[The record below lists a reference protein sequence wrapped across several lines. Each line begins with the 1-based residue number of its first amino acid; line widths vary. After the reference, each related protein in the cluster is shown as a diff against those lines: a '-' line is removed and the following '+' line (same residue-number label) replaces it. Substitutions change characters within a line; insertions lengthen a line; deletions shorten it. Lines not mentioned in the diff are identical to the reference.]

1 MPPIFTHIN
10 NKKDKNM
17 CKLPDGT
24 QKISIAE
31 MVNSAANGKTS
42 NSGVVGLLT
51 CVVML
56 IVFLTLTIYYICMP
70 KDIAITDL
78 DLLRVKTETIKDI
91 MEFSSIFF
99 AMGTALL
106 GVRKIAGAVGNKGKK
121 ALQIIEENIDNTTT
135 PQPQNKT
142 NINTQN
148 TNNTTIG

>member
-1 MPPIFTHIN
+1 
-10 NKKDKNM
+10 M

-31 MVNSAANGKTS
+31 MVNSATNGKTS

-70 KDIAITDL
+70 KDIALSDI
-78 DLLRVKTETIKDI
+78 DLLRLKTETIKDI

-106 GVRKIAGAVGNKGKK
+106 GVRKIVGVVGNKGKK
-121 ALQIIEENIDNTTT
+121 AAEIVENTIKENESIT
-135 PQPQNKT
+135 PQQ
-142 NINTQN
+142 
-148 TNNTTIG
+148 

>member
-1 MPPIFTHIN
+1 
-10 NKKDKNM
+10 M

-31 MVNSAANGKTS
+31 MVNSATNGKTS

-70 KDIAITDL
+70 KDIALSDI
-78 DLLRVKTETIKDI
+78 DLLRLKTETIKDI

-106 GVRKIAGAVGNKGKK
+106 GVRKIAGVVGNKGKK
-121 ALQIIEENIDNTTT
+121 AAEIVENTIKENESIT
-135 PQPQNKT
+135 PQQ
-142 NINTQN
+142 
-148 TNNTTIG
+148 

>member
-51 CVVML
+51 CSVML
-56 IVFLTLTIYYICMP
+56 IVFIALTIYYMCIP
-70 KDIAITDL
+70 KEVSISDI
-78 DLLRVKTETIKDI
+78 DLLRLKVESIKDI
-91 MEFSSIFF
+91 MELSSIFF

-106 GVRKIAGAVGNKGKK
+106 GVRKIAGVVGNRGKK
-121 ALQIIEENIDNTTT
+121 AMQIVEENINNTSE
-135 PQPQNKT
+135 
-142 NINTQN
+142 
-148 TNNTTIG
+148 NNTTV